1 MSHSDEMVNRLRKDI
16 DERAAF
22 IEGTTA
28 NAQDAERDLTNSELE
43 LITEARKRIEVSEEQ
58 LEILDSARGT
68 QQRARQRANDLDN
81 ALSTMRHQ
89 VDKGEVE
96 YRSAGAYL
104 LDSYNAHLGDRDS
117 RERLEVFHRIAAHQ
131 KTSDN
136 AGLVP
141 DPIIGNVL
149 NFIDAARPIVSALGV
164 RPMPSASWHRPKVT
178 VHTTVGLQGD
188 AGVAADEKAELDS
201 QKMTIT
207 RLDATAKTYG
217 GYVNVSRQNIDFSSP
232 NALDVIVDDLAAQY
246 AIATEAA
253 TANLLDT
260 SVTSA
265 PFDPS
270 DGAGVAAGL
279 WAAAAAA
286 FTAVKGQGRLILA
299 IAPDMLATFGPLFA
313 PVNPQNA
320 QSSGFSAG
328 SFGSG
333 ALGAISGIQV
343 VMSSGLCSGKAF
355 VLSTAAVEAYEQRVG
370 TLSVIEPSVLG
381 TQIAYAGYFT
391 PLAVE
396 LTGVIELV
404 EESSS

>member
-1 MSHSDEMVNRLRKDI
+1 MSHSDDMVSRLRKDI

-188 AGVAADEKAELDS
+188 AGVAADEKTELDS

-217 GYVNVSRQNIDFSSP
+217 GYVNVSRQNIDFSTP

-320 QSSGFSAG
+320 QSSGFNAG

-343 VMSSGLCSGKAF
+343 VMSSGLGSGKAF

-370 TLSVIEPSVLG
+370 TLSVVEPSVLG
-381 TQIAYAGYFT
+381 TQVAYAGYFT

>member
-1 MSHSDEMVNRLRKDI
+1 MSHSDDMVSRLRKDI

-253 TANLLDT
+253 TAALLDT

-320 QSSGFSAG
+320 QSSGFNAG

-343 VMSSGLCSGKAF
+343 VMSSGLGSGKAF

-370 TLSVIEPSVLG
+370 TLSVVEPSVLG
-381 TQIAYAGYFT
+381 TQVAYAGYVT

>member
-1 MSHSDEMVNRLRKDI
+1 
-16 DERAAF
+16 
-22 IEGTTA
+22 
-28 NAQDAERDLTNSELE
+28 
-43 LITEARKRIEVSEEQ
+43 
-58 LEILDSARGT
+58 
-68 QQRARQRANDLDN
+68 
-81 ALSTMRHQ
+81 
-89 VDKGEVE
+89 
-96 YRSAGAYL
+96 
-104 LDSYNAHLGDRDS
+104 
-117 RERLEVFHRIAAHQ
+117 
-131 KTSDN
+131 
-136 AGLVP
+136 
-141 DPIIGNVL
+141 
-149 NFIDAARPIVSALGV
+149 
-164 RPMPSASWHRPKVT
+164 
-178 VHTTVGLQGD
+178 
-188 AGVAADEKAELDS
+188 
-201 QKMTIT
+201 
-207 RLDATAKTYG
+207 
-217 GYVNVSRQNIDFSSP
+217 
-232 NALDVIVDDLAAQY
+232 LDVIVDDLAAQY

-253 TANLLDT
+253 TAALLDT

-299 IAPDMLATFGPLFA
+299 ISPDMLATFGPLFA

-320 QSSGFSAG
+320 QSSGFNAG

-343 VMSSGLCSGKAF
+343 VMSSGLGSGKAF

-381 TQIAYAGYFT
+381 TQVAYAGYFT